1 MSKSNELDKID
12 LVILSYLMKDAK
24 MPYTEI
30 AKILMISS
38 GTVHVRM
45 KKMEDLGYIKSSN
58 LIVNYEKLGYDITA
72 FIGIDLIN
80 SNLYNKV
87 VKKLEKIKEVIDVHY
102 TTGEYT
108 MFIKIVCRDTKHLR
122 EVLHDKIQVI
132 QEITRTQ
139 TFISLEESINR
150 PIQIDVDYMDEHH
163 A

>member
-1 MSKSNELDKID
+1 MTKSNDLDKVD
-12 LVILSYLMKDAK
+12 MLILSYLMKDAK

-30 AKILMISS
+30 AKILLISS

-45 KKMEDLGYIKSSN
+45 KKMEELGIIKSSN
-58 LIVNYEKLGYDITA
+58 LIVNYGKLGYDITA
-72 FIGIDLIN
+72 FIGIDLKN
-80 SNLYNKV
+80 SNLYNQV
-87 VKKLEKIKEVIDVHY
+87 VKKLEGIQEVIDVHY

-122 EVLHDKIQVI
+122 ELLHDKIQVI
-132 QEITRTQ
+132 EEITRTQ

-150 PIQIDVDYMDEHH
+150 PIQIDLDYEDE

>member
-1 MSKSNELDKID
+1 MTKINDLDKVD
-12 LVILSYLMKDAK
+12 MMILSYLMKDAK

-45 KKMEDLGYIKSSN
+45 KKMEELGIVKSSN
-58 LIVNYEKLGYDITA
+58 LIVNYGKLGYDITA
-72 FIGIDLIN
+72 FIGIDLKN
-80 SNLYNKV
+80 SNLYNQV
-87 VKKLEKIKEVIDVHY
+87 VKKLELITEVIDVHY

-122 EVLHDKIQVI
+122 ELLHDKIQQI
-132 QEITRTQ
+132 EEITRTQ

-150 PIQIDVDYMDEHH
+150 PIQIDVDYEEG

>member
-1 MSKSNELDKID
+1 MSKNNDLDKVD
-12 LVILSYLMKDAK
+12 MLILSYLMKDAK

-30 AKILMISS
+30 AKILTISS

-45 KKMEDLGYIKSSN
+45 KKMEELGIIKSSN
-58 LIVNYEKLGYDITA
+58 LIVNYGKLGYDITA
-72 FIGIDLIN
+72 FIGIDLTN
-80 SNLYNKV
+80 SNLYNQV
-87 VKKLEKIKEVIDVHY
+87 VKKLDTIQEVIDVHY

-122 EVLHDKIQVI
+122 EVLHDKIQI
-132 QEITRTQ
+132 IPEITRTQ

-150 PIQIDVDYMDEHH
+150 PIQIDVDYMDEPN